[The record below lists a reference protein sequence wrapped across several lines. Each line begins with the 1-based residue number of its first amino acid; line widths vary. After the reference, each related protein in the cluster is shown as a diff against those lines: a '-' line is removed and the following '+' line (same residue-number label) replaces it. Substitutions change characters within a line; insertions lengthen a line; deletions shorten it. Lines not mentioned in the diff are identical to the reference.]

1 MMDQVRKY
9 YDEIWHHQA
18 VQLQD
23 GREPFNFKMPLPQ
36 APLFYRGAGLSKSGA
51 AASSA
56 TLTTYLLSIEQ
67 HNKRTHTCQKRNY
80 KQKNKKREKRQKKGN
95 EETGKSIISISSP
108 TLPGKRRRASYLP
121 FNFIRGIDLLAG
133 VNRRGNIR
141 CVLDYCQRR
150 QCVGACSAQRFV
162 RLICVGRT
170 PPPT

>member
-1 MMDQVRKY
+1 MAPPGSSTSRWK
-9 YDEIWHHQA
+9 
-18 VQLQD
+18 
-23 GREPFNFKMPLPQ
+23 PLPQ

-56 TLTTYLLSIEQ
+56 TRTTYLFSIEQ

-80 KQKNKKREKRQKKGN
+80 RKKNKTRKTKKQGN

-133 VNRRGNIR
+133 VRRRGNMR
-141 CVLDYCQRR
+141 CVLDYCRRR